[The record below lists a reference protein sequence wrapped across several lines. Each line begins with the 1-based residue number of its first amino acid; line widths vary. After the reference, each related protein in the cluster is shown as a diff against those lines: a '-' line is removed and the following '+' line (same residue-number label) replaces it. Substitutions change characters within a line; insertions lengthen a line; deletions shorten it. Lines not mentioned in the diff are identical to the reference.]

1 MRTQNTFQN
10 VFVILK
16 ISFVETPSVTTS
28 IGTTE
33 IKLNNPNL
41 SNTNITNTMKKIIQ
55 LLLNIHAND
64 GELWVNDLYVFVNGY
79 KHKPVPHVQ
88 KALDQGL
95 IEEYGNYFILTKE
108 GQEIV
113 DYTQRPVTRIIK
125 DLNEMNA
132 RFTKDIQDSK
142 DAEMKVQARVF
153 SVKKKTVEYILG
165 PICYH
170 ARHNFSDNN

>member
-1 MRTQNTFQN
+1 M
-10 VFVILK
+10 K
-16 ISFVETPSVTTS
+16 
-28 IGTTE
+28 E
-33 IKLNNPNL
+33 IIK
-41 SNTNITNTMKKIIQ
+41 

-64 GELWVNDLYVFVNGY
+64 GELWVNDFYVFVNGY
-79 KHKPVPHVQ
+79 KEKLVPYAQ
-88 KALDQGL
+88 KAIDQGL

-113 DYTQRPVTRIIK
+113 EYTQRPVTKIIK
-125 DLNEMNA
+125 ELNEMNA

-142 DAEMKVQARVF
+142 DADMKLQARVF

-170 ARHNFSDNN
+170 ARYDFSQLTNASKKALKEWVKDLGTNQQ

>member
-1 MRTQNTFQN
+1 MKD
-10 VFVILK
+10 I
-16 ISFVETPSVTTS
+16 
-28 IGTTE
+28 
-33 IKLNNPNL
+33 IK
-41 SNTNITNTMKKIIQ
+41 
-55 LLLNIHAND
+55 LLLNINASDEGLWAND
-64 GELWVNDLYVFVNGY
+64 LHRSQGIFVTDTSLYQ
-79 KHKPVPHVQ
+79 PHVQ
-88 KALDQGL
+88 QALDQGL
-95 IEEYGNYFILTKE
+95 IEEYGNYMILTKE

-132 RFTKDIQDSK
+132 RFAKDIQDSK